1 MPSANKK
8 ISWFQNADLLPF
20 STFPAELRGAQS
32 PPSLSPQASLW
43 GCHKGQARTLLQF
56 ILSCLV
62 KEMTPRRAV
71 HALFLNYPRFYNFN
85 SLPFKWAEKW
95 MWSLLYPPCTPR
107 LQHNSVFWVHF
118 PPRLSFGARFGRHGT
133 GTVQPAISL
142 SLLYLFSFISRNE
155 WHQNVLNSQILSRV
169 TRPKMKMGIPLVCY
183 QVILLPQRA
192 HRPCKG
198 SAHPSFH

>member
-20 STFPAELRGAQS
+20 SSFPAELRGAQS

-43 GCHKGQARTLLQF
+43 GCHNGQARTLLQF

-71 HALFLNYPRFYNFN
+71 HVLFLNYPRFYNFN

-95 MWSLLYPPCTPR
+95 MWSLLILHVLHACNTT
-107 LQHNSVFWVHF
+107 
-118 PPRLSFGARFGRHGT
+118 LSFGFT
-133 GTVQPAISL
+133 SL
-142 SLLYLFSFISRNE
+142 QGYHLEQGLDGMEQELCNQLYLCPSSTF
-155 WHQNVLNSQILSRV
+155 V
-169 TRPKMKMGIPLVCY
+169 
-183 QVILLPQRA
+183 
-192 HRPCKG
+192 
-198 SAHPSFH
+198 PSFQGMNDTKMC

>member
-1 MPSANKK
+1 MDVVSA
-8 ISWFQNADLLPF
+8 
-20 STFPAELRGAQS
+20 
-32 PPSLSPQASLW
+32 
-43 GCHKGQARTLLQF
+43 
-56 ILSCLV
+56 
-62 KEMTPRRAV
+62 
-71 HALFLNYPRFYNFN
+71 
-85 SLPFKWAEKW
+85 
-95 MWSLLYPPCTPR
+95 YPPCTPR

-118 PPRLSFGARFGRHGT
+118 PPRLSFGARFGWHGT

-142 SLLYLFSFISRNE
+142 SFLYLCSFIPRNE

-198 SAHPSFH
+198 SAHPSFHWKTKTLAEPLSQSQWGGSTADLGEFPSHPQDHASTGRLKAGYRSFS